1 MKELLS
7 VLKPAEIL
15 KLKLRALYEKY
26 GYCKYEMSRFEEY
39 GLYLKNR
46 NFLINDAVITFTDLD
61 GRLLA
66 LKPDVTLSIV
76 KHSGEKEQRV
86 YYTENVYRP
95 DRANR
100 SFKEIEQVG
109 LERIGVLDAYSI
121 GEVVALAGKSLKL
134 ISDESLL
141 EMGHCG
147 FITGLLKTVTND
159 IRIRAE
165 LARLIAEK
173 NVNGIENLVAASN
186 ISAIYLNVLKNVP
199 FLSGSFSEVIER
211 AKELCL
217 CNEMHAALE
226 ELEQLGKVLVVH
238 DGLCD
243 TRLDLSLFGKEDYYN
258 GVVFS
263 GYIKGLPFRVLSG
276 GRYDAL
282 LGRLGKSGGA
292 LGFAIYLDELEYMYD
307 SSDNGKFTVVR
318 YADHDDITHFTS
330 FINKLTAEGKK
341 VYPCVSGTKIEF
353 IPQESIDY
361 KGE

>member
-1 MKELLS
+1 MNELLS
-7 VLKPAEIL
+7 VLKPAEVL

-76 KHSGEKEQRV
+76 KHSGDKEQRL

-109 LERIGVLDAYSI
+109 LERIGALDAYSV
-121 GEVVALAGKSLKL
+121 GEVVALAAKSLKL
-134 ISDESLL
+134 VSNESLL
-141 EMGHCG
+141 EIGHCG
-147 FITGLLKTVTND
+147 YVNGLLKTVTND
-159 IRIRAE
+159 VRMRAE

-173 NVNGIENLVAASN
+173 NVNGIENLVAQTN
-186 ISAIYLNVLKNVP
+186 ISAIYLNVLKTVP
-199 FLSGSFSEVIER
+199 FLSGSFPAVIER

-217 CNEMHAALE
+217 CDEMHNALE
-226 ELEQLGKVLVVH
+226 ELEQLGNILLVH

-243 TRLDLSLFGKEDYYN
+243 TRIDLSLFGKEDYYN
-258 GVVFS
+258 GVIFS
-263 GYIKGLPFRVLSG
+263 GYIKVLPFRVLSG

-292 LGFAIYLDELEYMYD
+292 LGFAIYLDELEYMYE
-307 SSDNGKFTVVR
+307 SDNNGKFTVVR
-318 YADHDDITHFTS
+318 YTVDADVARFTS
-330 FINKLTAEGKK
+330 FINNLTAEGKK
-341 VYPCVSGTKIEF
+341 VYPCVAGTDVEI